1 MKRRYAEELQIR
13 VEERLTKELCSVDL
27 VKENEVEYQKALETF
42 AVILRREFEGIVK
55 RLQDF
60 KVEKEDGV
68 VEFRLEKPA
77 QALKNA
83 VELTEDWILPFCRG
97 IGSGAEWMR
106 SMNLLETLHVN
117 IKERVE
123 DLYKNERVGSCLS
136 YEERFFVR
144 GKVEVFRLREDGVNE
159 EKKKNRL
166 RRKRRL

>member
-1 MKRRYAEELQIR
+1 MLRRGAEELEIG

-27 VKENEVEYQKALETF
+27 VKESKAEYQKAMEAF
-42 AVILRREFEGIVK
+42 SVILRREFEDIVR

-60 KVEKEDGV
+60 RVEKEDGII
-68 VEFRLEKPA
+68 EFRLEKPA

-83 VELTEDWILPFCRG
+83 VELTENWILPFCQG

-123 DLYKNERVGSCLS
+123 DLSKNEKIGGCLS

-144 GKVEVFRLREDGVNE
+144 GKIEVFRLLEDGVNE
-159 EKKKNRL
+159 VKKTRL
-166 RRKRRL
+166 RRKRRM